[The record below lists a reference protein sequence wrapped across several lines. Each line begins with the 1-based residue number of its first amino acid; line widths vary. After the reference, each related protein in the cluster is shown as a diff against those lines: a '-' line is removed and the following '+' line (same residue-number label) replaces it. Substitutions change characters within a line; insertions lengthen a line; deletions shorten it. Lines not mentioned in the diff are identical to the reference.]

1 MNEQDRVSMLKTK
14 HVDLE
19 HEIDVE
25 NKRPHPDDTLVA
37 DLKRQKL
44 RIKDELASMHAL

>member
-1 MNEQDRVSMLKTK
+1 MNEQDRVSMLKSK
-14 HVDLE
+14 HFGLE
-19 HEIDVE
+19 QEIDIE

-37 DLKRQKL
+37 NLKRQKL